1 MPIVQA
7 AAQLA
12 PVPYVGGAVGVLGQ
26 IVDACQQISVHR
38 DKAKR
43 LADKC
48 TQLLVALE
56 EHRSDELDTELQTRM
71 DEATAVYETILGRV
85 RRWLRYGKLQTF
97 ARYYDIKDGIEKCEQ
112 DLDDNFNRLQ
122 FHAVLILNKN
132 QAEARERHLRQS
144 EELLQNQ
151 MIQLKEAEESRMAQI
166 EALRRRE
173 NEELRQLIYSGFS
186 QGRRELGPILEL
198 QESGDNVAELIMS
211 GGERQLEALNEE
223 NDSLGENMQ
232 EETSSPCDNLQT
244 QPSRNQQRDVIQ
256 RGLLELHRLTG
267 IPTTVKILNGTV
279 TKEGERAFAGGQYSV
294 VWRGRWLD
302 QTKVAIKVLRN
313 IEASDPKAR
322 KRFEREV
329 KVWAK
334 LENNH
339 ILPFLGIVTDQG
351 QHIQM
356 VSPWQDNGNV
366 LNYIESQPDTNRIH
380 LLSGAAKGLEYI
392 HSKNIT
398 HGNVKCSNILVT
410 SAGEACICDF
420 GMSKIIEDVTGTSA
434 SATLTTSGSARWL
447 APELITGTVS
457 SPTKEADVYSFGM
470 AMLEL
475 LTRKPPYADLR
486 RDATVIYG
494 VVVLKKIPERPVE
507 PEVVRWLSDPLWTL
521 MRECWKVPESSRPSM
536 VQTSATIQEIENAQ
550 LTPASDVMDVS

>member
-1 MPIVQA
+1 
-7 AAQLA
+7 
-12 PVPYVGGAVGVLGQ
+12 
-26 IVDACQQISVHR
+26 
-38 DKAKR
+38 
-43 LADKC
+43 
-48 TQLLVALE
+48 
-56 EHRSDELDTELQTRM
+56 M
-71 DEATAVYETILGRV
+71 DEATA
-85 RRWLRYGKLQTF
+85 
-97 ARYYDIKDGIEKCEQ
+97 
-112 DLDDNFNRLQ
+112 
-122 FHAVLILNKN
+122 AVIILNKN

-339 ILPFLGIVTDQG
+339 ILPFYGIVTDQG

-356 VSPWQDNGNV
+356 VGILAGYYPFCHHFLSNFAGISLAEQW
-366 LNYIESQPDTNRIH
+366 ERAK
-380 LLSGAAKGLEYI
+380 LSGAAKGLEYI

-398 HGNVKCSNILVT
+398 HGNVQHPNNIRK
-410 SAGEACICDF
+410 ACICDF

-536 VQTSATIQEIENAQ
+536 VQTSAAIQEIENAQ
-550 LTPASDVMDVS
+550 LTPASDAMDVS